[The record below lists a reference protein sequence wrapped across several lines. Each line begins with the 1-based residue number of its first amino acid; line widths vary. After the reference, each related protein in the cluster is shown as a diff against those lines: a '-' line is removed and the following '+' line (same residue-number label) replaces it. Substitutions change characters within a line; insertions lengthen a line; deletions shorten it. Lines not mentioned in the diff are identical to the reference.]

1 MYNSEKTA
9 LKIRYY
15 AAKQGLSGKEIERRT
30 QIGHGVF
37 TKVEC
42 GGLRDVAKLCKI
54 ADALHV
60 DISKIIVNE

>member
-37 TKVEC
+37 YKSRMWRTPRR
-42 GGLRDVAKLCKI
+42 G
-54 ADALHV
+54 
-60 DISKIIVNE
+60 